1 MKRFAFWTGLIVT
14 ALLVVLAVGCS
25 SPMEKAQKLFNEGK
39 YEDVLTQYGS
49 DPNVAIVV
57 TQAKE
62 KLAAQ
67 MVTEGK
73 YDSVLI
79 RFPETA
85 AAKDAR
91 NKLAEQLFLAK
102 KYAEVIAKYGDT
114 PWAIQAK
121 IELDKAA
128 ATPPS
133 GGSKP
138 GQGGA
143 GGVSAE
149 KEKAAQTELDRI
161 MAIKM
166 KNLRVKSL
174 GEFVAKP
181 DYAGTKAVAAAKKE
195 LGQ

>member
-1 MKRFAFWTGLIVT
+1 MRRFAFWTGLVVM
-14 ALLVVLAVGCS
+14 ALFVVLAVGCS

-39 YEDVLTQYGS
+39 YEEVLTLYGS

-91 NKLAEQLFLAK
+91 NKLAEKLFLAK
-102 KYAEVIAKYGDT
+102 DYGGVIAKYGDT

-121 IELDKAA
+121 IELDKQANA
-128 ATPPS
+128 
-133 GGSKP
+133 P
-138 GQGGA
+138 GQP
-143 GGVSAE
+143 GVTPA
-149 KEKAAQTELDRI
+149 KEKAAQAEFDKI
-161 MAIKM
+161 MKIKM
-166 KNLRVKSL
+166 KDLRTKSL
-174 GEFVAKP
+174 RAFVAKP
-181 DYAGTKAVAAAKKE
+181 EFAGTKAVQKAQTE
-195 LGQ
+195 LGK